1 MENKQA
7 DVMAILKLYELRR
20 DDELRR
26 ARQWYFTEFNPTS
39 AGDIA
44 KLVIS
49 GEKESAYYRAVT
61 SYWNMA
67 CSFVNNGAI
76 DEKIFADANTEHI
89 VVFAKLQPFLAELR
103 QLFSDP
109 HYNSHLEQL
118 VMKTANVEEK
128 LEINRKLLTRW
139 SKKPASAEAV

>member
-7 DVMAILKLYELRR
+7 DVLAILKLYELRR
-20 DDELRR
+20 DEEMRR

-67 CSFVNNGAI
+67 CSFVLNGAI
-76 DEKIFADANTEHI
+76 DEKLFADATPSISSCSPNCSRFWRNCASYSATRI
-89 VVFAKLQPFLAELR
+89 TTGIWN
-103 QLFSDP
+103 
-109 HYNSHLEQL
+109 NS
-118 VMKTANVEEK
+118 
-128 LEINRKLLTRW
+128 
-139 SKKPASAEAV
+139 